1 MAKKLKR
8 SIKRNDNINK
18 EQKDKDMEHYKKS
31 KLYKMLNKIKDK
43 KEQNMDNKSEQNH
56 NKKEE
61 LNNNENALEKNEKI
75 KENKKNTELEDKSFS
90 SYLPQSEI
98 EKNKKN
104 TKELED
110 DEVTEI
116 LYGSKIYECLYNN
129 KNIKHKF
136 SFLNYNRFIDT
147 AFKYYLDNKK
157 KTSIEKT
164 FLLVDLLIDNI
175 EENRKNWILI
185 PLSIEDYFKL
195 HDYKNE
201 LKKYLNIYKYKK
213 RYEKI
218 IFSKKESLKKLF
230 RRLGFFPSKIK
241 DDYEN
246 LFWDVYTLP
255 DDIKIIIYS
264 IIQMKHATDNHMY
277 TIWMVFSLLNSYI
290 GNLSR
295 FGREKYL
302 NNCII
307 FNV

>member
-8 SIKRNDNINK
+8 KIKRNIKINK
-18 EQKDKDMEHYKKS
+18 EKEDKDMEHYKKS

-56 NKKEE
+56 NEKEE
-61 LNNNENALEKNEKI
+61 LNNNENAKEKNEKI
-75 KENKKNTELEDKSFS
+75 KENTELEDKSYS

-104 TKELED
+104 KKQLQD

-116 LYGSKIYECLYNN
+116 IYGSKIYECLYNN

-147 AFKYYLDNKK
+147 AFQYYLDNKK

-164 FLLVDLLIDNI
+164 FLLVNLLIENI
-175 EENRKNWILI
+175 EENKKNWILI
-185 PLSIEDYFKL
+185 PLSFEDYFKL

-218 IFSKKESLKKLF
+218 IIDKKESLKKLF
-230 RRLGFFPSKIK
+230 RRIGFFPSKIK

-264 IIQMKHATDNHMY
+264 IILMKHATEDHMY
-277 TIWMVFSLLNSYI
+277 TIWMVFSLMNSYI

>member
-8 SIKRNDNINK
+8 RIKRNDKINK
-18 EQKDKDMEHYKKS
+18 EPEDKDMEHYKKS
-31 KLYKMLNKIKDK
+31 KLYKMLNKFRAKND
-43 KEQNMDNKSEQNH
+43 QNMDNKSEQNH
-56 NKKEE
+56 NEKED
-61 LNNNENALEKNEKI
+61 LNNNENAMEKNQKI
-75 KENKKNTELEDKSFS
+75 KENKENTELEDKSFS

-104 TKELED
+104 KKELEY

-116 LYGSKIYECLYNN
+116 IYGSKIYECLFNN

-136 SFLNYNRFIDT
+136 SFLNYNSFIDT
-147 AFKYYLDNKK
+147 AFKFYLDNKK

-164 FLLVDLLIDNI
+164 FLLVNLLIENI
-175 EENRKNWILI
+175 EENKKNWILI
-185 PLSIEDYFKL
+185 PLSFEDYFKL

-213 RYEKI
+213 RYAKI
-218 IFSKKESLKKLF
+218 IFNKKESLKKLF
-230 RRLGFFPSKIK
+230 KRIGFFPSKIK
-241 DDYEN
+241 EDYEN
-246 LFWDVYTLP
+246 LFWDIYTLP

-264 IIQMKHATDNHMY
+264 IVLMKHTTENHGY
-277 TIWMVFSLLNSYI
+277 TMWVVFSLLNSYI